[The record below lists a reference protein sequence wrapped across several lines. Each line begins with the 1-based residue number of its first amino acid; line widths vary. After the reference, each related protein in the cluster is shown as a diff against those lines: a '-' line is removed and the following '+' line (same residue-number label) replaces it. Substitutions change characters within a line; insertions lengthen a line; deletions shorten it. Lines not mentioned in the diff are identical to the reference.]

1 MSLSKKS
8 TWLTKANTGLIVI
21 ALVVFVLAA
30 LSGTG
35 YANEWWDVRT
45 AFALLRY
52 AAFTSFALIAIAV
65 LTLWGFAFAK
75 ARRDG
80 QMARTVIS
88 AVLFLGV
95 LGFSANILNQV
106 QTARSVPPIHDVT
119 TDLEDIPQ
127 YTKLN
132 PQNPNAENWELL
144 HRAGYADLQPLELDM
159 SVADVIAKAE
169 KASEA
174 FGWEVA
180 VADAENGRLEV
191 TETTQWFQFKDDL
204 VLRVRATEGGGSQV
218 DARSV
223 SRFAGSDI
231 GVNAARIRK
240 LFAAIQE

>member
-8 TWLTKANTGLIVI
+8 TWLTKANTGLIII

-35 YANEWWDVRT
+35 YANEWWDVST
-45 AFALLRY
+45 AFGMLQVT
-52 AAFTSFALIAIAV
+52 AFTAFGLIAITV
-65 LTLWGFAFAK
+65 LALWGFAFAK

-127 YTKLN
+127 YAKLN

-144 HRAGYADLQPLELDM
+144 HRAGYADLQPLEL
-159 SVADVIAKAE
+159 K
-169 KASEA
+169 
-174 FGWEVA
+174 
-180 VADAENGRLEV
+180 
-191 TETTQWFQFKDDL
+191 
-204 VLRVRATEGGGSQV
+204 
-218 DARSV
+218 
-223 SRFAGSDI
+223 
-231 GVNAARIRK
+231 
-240 LFAAIQE
+240 